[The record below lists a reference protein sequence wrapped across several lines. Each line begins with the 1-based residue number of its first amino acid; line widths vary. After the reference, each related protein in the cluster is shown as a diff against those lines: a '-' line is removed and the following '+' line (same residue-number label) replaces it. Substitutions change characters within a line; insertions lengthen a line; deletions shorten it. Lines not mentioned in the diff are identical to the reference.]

1 MRSLNTSHEQRVIRR
16 GLRGFLYVA
25 FVGLLLANPACA
37 LDPNKSV
44 SQYIHDRWG
53 IDKGFPG
60 GAIYAISQSAD
71 GFLWIG
77 TERGLV
83 RFDGFD
89 FTLVRQPIPGSPP
102 IGPVRGLVSDA
113 EGNLWIRQDGP
124 ELLLYREGRFE
135 DAFARF
141 SLDESIITA
150 MSPDAEGGLL
160 LSGIGSRAL
169 RYRKG
174 KFESIANAEEAPGT
188 VLSMAETRD
197 GRIWMGTRDD
207 GLFRINQGRISKIS
221 TELADAKINTL
232 LASDGG
238 GLWIGTDNGLIFLDA
253 SGLVKPGLPSS
264 LKQAQVLS
272 MTGDRETS
280 LWVGTDHGLIRIT
293 AAGEISLGLV
303 DKAQG
308 NAVTAICEDS
318 DGDIWF
324 GGPRG
329 LERLRDGIFT
339 TYSTTEGLP
348 SENDGPVYVDSE
360 RRTWYAPHTGGLYR
374 LKDGRVRRVSIAG
387 LDQDL
392 VYSISGGKGE
402 IWVGRQRGGLTL
414 LTSAGDSFVART
426 YTQTD
431 GLAQNS
437 VYSVHRNHDGTVWA
451 GTVSGGLSRLKDGV
465 FTNYSA
471 GGGPVS
477 NSVNSIVEGFDGKMW
492 FATPG
497 GLESFANGHWT
508 NLSAQSGL
516 PSSDVRTILEDSKHA
531 LWIATA
537 SGLAV
542 LSNGKLDVSHK
553 LPDSLRE
560 QILGIAEDEE
570 GYLWFATSDHV
581 LRINRDRLLA
591 GSPDAMDVRSY
602 GMTDGLQDAE
612 PVRRDRSII
621 ADSLG
626 RIWVSLKRGLAVAD
640 PQISIRNALP
650 VMVRIESVSAGS
662 LPVSL
667 QNSPRIAA
675 GSQSITFNY
684 VGTSLSVPGQVRFR
698 YKLDGSD
705 RGWSAIVA
713 LRQVVYTHLGP
724 GSYRF
729 RVVASNGGELWNGPE
744 TTFPFSI
751 EPAFWQ
757 TWWFRLLCLSACILT
772 IVALYR
778 FRMYQLTQRLNVL
791 FQERLAERTRI
802 AQELHDT
809 LLQGV
814 LSASLQLDLAE
825 DQLPEGSPT
834 RPLLLRILQLMRQVT
849 EEGRSAL
856 QGLRNPDEDHRNLEV
871 AFSRMRQ
878 EFSLDEK
885 IGYRIIVRGDT
896 RPLRPMIRDDMYRIG
911 REAVVNAFLHAKANT
926 VEVEVE
932 YASRY
937 LRVLVRDD
945 GCGIDP
951 EVLHLGREGH
961 WGLMGMRE
969 RSERIGADLK
979 LRSGIGVGTEVELT
993 VPGAIAF
1000 EDQTNGSISRWL
1012 PWLRREKFK
1021 SAPSDPKKGGIDER
1035 SNSDPDLQRGRSSDH
1050 AGRNR
1055 SDNSE

>member
-1 MRSLNTSHEQRVIRR
+1 LRSLNTSHEQRIIWR
-16 GLRGFLYVA
+16 GLRGFLCVA
-25 FVGLLLANPACA
+25 FAALILANPACA
-37 LDPNKSV
+37 LDPNKAM

-53 IDKGFPG
+53 TDKGFPG

-113 EGNLWIRQDGP
+113 AGNLWIRPDGP
-124 ELLLYREGRFE
+124 QLLLYRDGHFE

-141 SLDESIITA
+141 NLDESIITV
-150 MSPDAEGGLL
+150 MSADVEGGLL

-174 KFESIANAEEAPGT
+174 KFESIANAQEAPGT

-197 GRIWMGTRDD
+197 GKIWMGTRDD
-207 GLFRINQGRISKIS
+207 GLFRVNQGHISKMS
-221 TELADAKINTL
+221 TELADAKINML

-238 GLWIGTDNGLIFLDA
+238 GLWIGTDNGLVFLDV
-253 SGLVKPGLPSS
+253 SGSVKPVLPSS
-264 LKQAQVLS
+264 LKQVQILS
-272 MTGDRETS
+272 MIRDRETS
-280 LWVGTDHGLIRIT
+280 LWIGTDRGLIRIT
-293 AAGEISLGLV
+293 APGEISLGLV
-303 DKAQG
+303 DQAMG
-308 NAVTAICEDS
+308 NGVTAICEDS
-318 DGDIWF
+318 DRDIWF

-339 TYSTTEGLP
+339 TYSNTEGLP
-348 SENDGPVYVDSE
+348 SENNGPIYVDPE
-360 RRTWYAPHTGGLYR
+360 RRAWFAPRTGGLYW
-374 LKDGRVRRVSIAG
+374 LKGGRVGRVSVAG
-387 LDQDL
+387 LDQDI

-402 IWVGRQRGGLTL
+402 VWIGRQRGGLTL
-414 LTSAGDSFVART
+414 LTSAGDSFVARS

-437 VYSVHRNHDGTVWA
+437 VYSVHRNQDGTVWA

-471 GGGPVS
+471 GEGPIS
-477 NSVNSIVEGFDGKMW
+477 NTVNSIVEGFDGKMW
-492 FATPG
+492 FATPS
-497 GLESFANGHWT
+497 GLECFANGHWT

-516 PSSDVRTILEDSKHA
+516 PSSDVGTIFEDSKHA

-537 SGLAV
+537 SGLAI
-542 LSNGKLDVSHK
+542 LSNGKIDVQN

-560 QILGIAEDEE
+560 QILGLAEDGE

-581 LRINRDRLLA
+581 LRINRDSFLA
-591 GSPDAMDVRSY
+591 GSLDAIDIQSY

-621 ADSLG
+621 ADSVG

-640 PQISIRNALP
+640 PQIFVRNALP
-650 VMVRIESVSAGS
+650 VMVRIESVSASGS
-662 LPVSL
+662 PVSL
-667 QNSPRIAA
+667 QNSPIIAA
-675 GSQSITFNY
+675 GSQNITFNY

-705 RGWSAIVA
+705 RFWSTIVA
-713 LRQVVYTHLGP
+713 LRQVVYTRLGP

-744 TTFPFSI
+744 TTFSFSI
-751 EPAFWQ
+751 KPAFWQ
-757 TWWFRLLCLSACILT
+757 TWWFRLLCLSACILA
-772 IVALYR
+772 IMALYR
-778 FRMYQLTQRLNVL
+778 LRMYQLTQRLNVL

-802 AQELHDT
+802 AQDLHDT

-825 DQLPEGSPT
+825 DQLPDGSPT
-834 RPLLLRILQLMRQVT
+834 RPLIRRILQLMRQVT

-856 QGLRNPDEDHRNLEV
+856 HGLRTTDEDHRNLEV

-878 EFSLDEK
+878 EFSVNEK

-896 RPLRPMIRDDMYRIG
+896 RSLHPMIRDDMYRIG
-911 REAVVNAFLHAKANT
+911 REALVNAFLHANANT

-932 YASRY
+932 YASKY

-945 GCGIDP
+945 GRGIGP

-969 RSERIGADLK
+969 RSERIGANLK
-979 LRSGIGVGTEVELT
+979 LRSGIGVGTEIELT

-1000 EDQTNGSISRWL
+1000 ENQTNGSISRWL

-1021 SAPSDPKKGGIDER
+1021 SAPSDPKEGGINER
-1035 SNSDPDLQRGRSSDH
+1035 SNSDPNLQRGRSSDH

-1055 SDNSE
+1055 RDNSE